1 MSTKINALIPA
12 AAAAAGIPIPTI
24 SPVAEPLLAT
34 LAVTAIYCAEIQDAS
49 GKFMMFAAIGA
60 DTRAVAGT
68 DGNVKL
74 YANSLAALRA
84 AKIANLAGKLEFSIY
99 EKIPT
104 VGDPLASLQTRYK
117 QACAKGF
124 SSIEKLDV
132 INQKITNAET
142 FGWDASTGATLTEY
156 NDLISRRDVVQQWRD
171 TALTQIVDLAARLTS
186 VGVDPVTVA
195 NAPAMS

>member
-1 MSTKINALIPA
+1 
-12 AAAAAGIPIPTI
+12 
-24 SPVAEPLLAT
+24 
-34 LAVTAIYCAEIQDAS
+34 
-49 GKFMMFAAIGA
+49 MMFATIGA

-117 QACAKGF
+117 QACVKGF
-124 SSIEKLDV
+124 ASIDKLKIVND
-132 INQKITNAET
+132 KITNAET
-142 FGWDASTGATLTEY
+142 FGWDTSTGATRTEY
-156 NDLISRRDVVQQWRD
+156 SDLISRRNVVQQWHD
-171 TALTQIVDLAARLTS
+171 AAQTQIVDLAARLTS

>member
-24 SPVAEPLLAT
+24 SPVAEPLLST
-34 LAVTAIYCAEIQDAS
+34 LAVTAIYCAEIQDGS
-49 GKFMMFAAIGA
+49 GKFMMFATIGA

-74 YANSLAALRA
+74 YSNSLAALRA

-104 VGDPLASLQTRYK
+104 TS
-117 QACAKGF
+117 
-124 SSIEKLDV
+124 
-132 INQKITNAET
+132 NANIK
-142 FGWDASTGATLTEY
+142 S
-156 NDLISRRDVVQQWRD
+156 ISRSISKSVSIK
-171 TALTQIVDLAARLTS
+171 TPNISETQKQEIILKYREFKNS
-186 VGVDPVTVA
+186 K
-195 NAPAMS
+195 

>member
-49 GKFMMFAAIGA
+49 GKFMMFATIGA

>member
-24 SPVAEPLLAT
+24 SPVAEPLLST

-49 GKFMMFAAIGA
+49 GKFMMFATIGA

-117 QACAKGF
+117 QACVKGF
-124 SSIEKLDV
+124 ASIDKLKIVKD
-132 INQKITNAET
+132 KITNAET
-142 FGWDASTGATLTEY
+142 FGWDTSTGATRTEY
-156 NDLISRRDVVQQWRD
+156 NDLISRRDVVQQWHD
-171 TALTQIVDLAARLTS
+171 AAQTQIVDLAARLTS

-195 NAPAMS
+195 NAPAMD